1 MFDGQFKDQADIHFF
16 EQKPL
21 KQMVKTHTKGAANA
35 DKFIAFLEKKLFG
48 LLELR
53 QKTSA

>member
-53 QKTSA
+53 